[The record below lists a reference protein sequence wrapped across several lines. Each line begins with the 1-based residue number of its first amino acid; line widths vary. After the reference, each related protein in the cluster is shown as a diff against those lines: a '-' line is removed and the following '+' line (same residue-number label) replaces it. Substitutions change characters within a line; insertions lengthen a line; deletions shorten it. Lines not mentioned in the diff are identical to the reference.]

1 VVHPSCESIAI
12 ADAET
17 TLPKPHDHPQ
27 DPERCPRRPREPEIA
42 ASRRQQLAR
51 HFGEPDRAPM
61 EHMHEAMRA
70 NSMPSTPNY
79 LKTSLSPVGD
89 FKTALARE

>member
-1 VVHPSCESIAI
+1 MVHPSCESIAI

-42 ASRRQQLAR
+42 ASRRQQLVR
-51 HFGEPDRAPM
+51 YPGEPDRALM
-61 EHMHEAMRA
+61 EHMREAMRVEGIA
-70 NSMPSTPNY
+70 FDAQLPEDIAVT
-79 LKTSLSPVGD
+79 G
-89 FKTALARE
+89 R